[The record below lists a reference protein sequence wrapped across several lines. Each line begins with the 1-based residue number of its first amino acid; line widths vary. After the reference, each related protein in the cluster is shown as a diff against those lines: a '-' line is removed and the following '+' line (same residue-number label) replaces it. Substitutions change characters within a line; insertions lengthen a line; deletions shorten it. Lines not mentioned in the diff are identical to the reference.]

1 MRPFDL
7 VIQHGTLVR
16 ADEIILAD
24 VGIREGIIVEIGRG
38 LSGRRNIDASGMF
51 VFPGA
56 IDPHVHLNMPFDD
69 TFSSDNW
76 TSGTIAAAYGGT
88 TTVIDF
94 VEPDPGEPLLEALGA
109 RRSEADGATVVD
121 YGLHMTIRDDRENT
135 LAQIPE
141 VVSAGCPSFKT
152 YLTYAGFKL
161 DDSALLNVLT
171 AVAGSGG
178 LTLVHAENDAIVEYY
193 TRHLVT
199 EGKEA
204 VKYFPRSRPAIAEKE
219 AIHLSLTFAGLVQ
232 SPVYIVHISTSGGV
246 KELQLARQQGVT
258 AFGETCPQYLL
269 LSEVEFE
276 RAGFEGAR
284 YLCAPPLRTEKD
296 QASLWKALSEGVIQ
310 SVGTD
315 HCAFNY
321 RGQKDRQANSFTKIP
336 PGLPGIESRLALLFT
351 YGYRSGFLSLPQLV
365 SICSTN
371 PARIFNLYPK
381 KGELAPGSDA
391 DIVIFDPEHNLTLS
405 QESLHERVDYTPY
418 EGFKLHGYPYMT
430 LLRGN
435 VIVDQGE
442 FVGQIGSGRFL
453 PRRTGNPHF

>member
-1 MRPFDL
+1 MNPFDL

-56 IDPHVHLNMPFDD
+56 IDPHVHLNMPFGD

-109 RRSEADGATVVD
+109 RRSEADGASVVD
-121 YGLHMTIRDDRENT
+121 YGLHMTIREDREST

-141 VVSAGCPSFKT
+141 VIAAGCPSFKT

-193 TRHLVT
+193 TRRLVR

-204 VKYFPRSRPAIAEKE
+204 IKYFPQSRPAIAEKE
-219 AIHLSLTFAGLVQ
+219 AIHLSLTFAGLIQ
-232 SPVYIVHISTSGGV
+232 APVYIVHISTAGGV
-246 KELQLARQQGVT
+246 KELQLAREQGVT

-284 YLCAPPLRTEKD
+284 YLCAPPLRTKND
-296 QASLWKALSEGVIQ
+296 QASLWKALSEGLIQ

-315 HCAFNY
+315 HCPFNY
-321 RGQKDRQANSFTKIP
+321 RGQKDRQASSFTKIP

-371 PARIFNLYPK
+371 PARIFNLYPQ
-381 KGELAPGSDA
+381 KGELAPGTDA

-405 QESLHERVDYTPY
+405 REYLHERVDYTPY

-435 VIVDQGE
+435 VIVERGK

-453 PRRTGNPHF
+453 PRRTVNPHF